1 MIIDVLDGG
10 PEPLVVVID
19 EGDGAVV
26 ASGFGPTERI
36 LDLARLQADPVP
48 GEATA
53 IRNVWAAYLSGEVA
67 ALDAVAVRQTGSPVQ
82 VSVWDALRDVP
93 AGHPISYGEMADV
106 IGRPRAARAVGGAC
120 GANHVAPF
128 VPCHRVIAAGGGL
141 GGYGYGLP
149 VKQWLL
155 DHEGRHC
162 A

>member
-10 PEPLVVVID
+10 PAPLVVVVD
-19 EGDGAVV
+19 ADGAVV
-26 ASGFGPTERI
+26 ASGFGPVERI
-36 LDLARLQADPVP
+36 LAMARPTAEPVP
-48 GEATA
+48 GDATA
-53 IRNVWAAYLSGEVA
+53 VRAQWEAYLSGDLA
-67 ALDAVAVRQTGSPVQ
+67 ALDAVPVRQTGSPVQ
-82 VSVWDALRDVP
+82 MSVWEALRGVP

-128 VPCHRVIAAGGGL
+128 IPCHRVIASAGGL

-155 DHEGRHC
+155 DHEAHHSR
-162 A
+162 